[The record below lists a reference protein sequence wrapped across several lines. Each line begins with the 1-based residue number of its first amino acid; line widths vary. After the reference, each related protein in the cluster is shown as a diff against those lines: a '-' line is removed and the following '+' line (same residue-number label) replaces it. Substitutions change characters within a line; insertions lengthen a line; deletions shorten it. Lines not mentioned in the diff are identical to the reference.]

1 VGRGVG
7 RSLRWAH
14 RLRARARETEVR
26 AHRAGDTTRLETV
39 ETADAPTAR
48 QKGAM
53 CPAPRNGRVIHLH
66 RVLTVQHPKR
76 KPNTK
81 VSGRECR
88 AVGCASVSRSGDADG
103 SLETG
108 LAVEYVNE
116 KELPFGSTVDGSRR
130 DAKQSRSSFRPG
142 AEENSGQRV
151 PRPKKSR
158 AIMGHG
164 GIKKAEIES

>member
-1 VGRGVG
+1 MGRGVG
-7 RSLRWAH
+7 RGLRWAH

-76 KPNTK
+76 KPNTTPK
-81 VSGRECR
+81 SRRDTCLSGRE
-88 AVGCASVSRSGDADG
+88 SGMESG
-103 SLETG
+103 VTGVTG
-108 LAVEYVNE
+108 LCT
-116 KELPFGSTVDGSRR
+116 LD
-130 DAKQSRSSFRPG
+130 
-142 AEENSGQRV
+142 
-151 PRPKKSR
+151 
-158 AIMGHG
+158 
-164 GIKKAEIES
+164 

>member
-1 VGRGVG
+1 MGRGVG
-7 RSLRWAH
+7 RGLRWAH

-26 AHRAGDTTRLETV
+26 AHRAGDTTRPETV

-81 VSGRECR
+81 VSGRES
-88 AVGCASVSRSGDADG
+88 GGVSPVCGHTG
-103 SLETG
+103 VTLTG
-108 LAVEYVNE
+108 LW
-116 KELPFGSTVDGSRR
+116 TSRR
-130 DAKQSRSSFRPG
+130 VRERKVTSVRFNG
-142 AEENSGQRV
+142 
-151 PRPKKSR
+151 
-158 AIMGHG
+158 
-164 GIKKAEIES
+164 